1 MKKLNVGIISGM
13 SSGMI
18 AAALGTLVLCVFCT
32 LKLEAARE
40 LPRDFDRLDKDI
52 AESQSRI
59 SKLVAAPVLAPLND
73 SWREVTSTLELA
85 GLELTPDDGSMES
98 NGSTYEGPLKHWSGT
113 VSGDAK
119 LVLAIIKKIQQNQPV
134 YLLDYSMGDGEFK
147 LYLAVVGI

>member
-32 LKLEAARE
+32 LKLESARE
-40 LPRDFDRLDKDI
+40 LPRDFNRLDKDI
-52 AESQSRI
+52 AESQSLI
-59 SKLVAAPVLAPLND
+59 SNLVAAPVLPPLKD

-85 GLELTPDDGSMES
+85 GLELIPDDGSMQS
-98 NGSTYEGPLKHWSGT
+98 AGSIYEGPLKNWSGS
-113 VSGDAK
+113 VAGDPR
-119 LVLAIIKKIQQNQPV
+119 LVLAVIKKIQGSVPV
-134 YLLDYSMGDGEFK
+134 YLLDYSKGDGEFK